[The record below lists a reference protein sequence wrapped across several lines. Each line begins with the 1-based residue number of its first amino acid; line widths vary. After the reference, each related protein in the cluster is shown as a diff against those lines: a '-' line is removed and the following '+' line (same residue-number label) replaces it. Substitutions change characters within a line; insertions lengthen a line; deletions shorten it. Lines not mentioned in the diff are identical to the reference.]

1 MLGDESPRINSA
13 DAGEEAGESVRA
25 KPLGVSL
32 ERTRVK
38 TGTGRVARGF

>member
-1 MLGDESPRINSA
+1 MLGDETPRIHGA
-13 DAGEEAGESVRA
+13 DAGEKAGESVRA

-38 TGTGRVARGF
+38 TGTGRVGRGF